1 MFKIRLC
8 LFCVGLFI
16 TICVYSQTN
25 RALIVTISQ
34 YPNYSGWEPLHAYND
49 KKILQSY
56 LIQNRFSM
64 QNILFL
70 SESAATK
77 QCIVDALQKL
87 YTQTTAGDYL
97 YIHFSCHGQQMMDDN
112 GDEEDGL
119 DEALIPYDATF
130 WYIPGR
136 YEGQNH
142 LRDDE
147 LGLWI
152 DKLRRKAGS
161 NGYMTVVLD
170 ACHSGTGNRK
180 NEQQEYVRG
189 TGAIFAPDDYV
200 PQKGKNLELSLHL
213 KPKTGCSP
221 ATVFSACMSE
231 ENNYE
236 YFHRESSTYYGFLTY
251 AFLNVASKTQAS
263 GVSVS
268 GFMQQLVQEMKQ
280 LKPRS
285 SKQTPYMECT
295 HKNISFKIGK

>member
-1 MFKIRLC
+1 MCKSRLW

-34 YPNYSGWEPLHAYND
+34 YPKYSGWEPLHAYND
-49 KKILQSY
+49 KKMLQEHLS
-56 LIQNRFSM
+56 QNRFDM
-64 QNILFL
+64 QNIFFL
-70 SESAATK
+70 SESGATK
-77 QCIVDALQKL
+77 QRIIDAFQKL
-87 YTQTTAGDYL
+87 YTQTSTGDYL

-119 DEALIPYDATF
+119 DEAMIPYDATF
-130 WYIPGR
+130 WYMPGR

-147 LGLWI
+147 LGVWI
-152 DKLRRKAGS
+152 DKLRRKAGNS
-161 NGYMTVVLD
+161 GNITVVLD

-189 TGAIFAPDDYV
+189 TAAIFAPDDYK
-200 PQKGKNLELSLHL
+200 PKRGNNLELSLHL
-213 KPKTGCSP
+213 KPKSGSSP
-221 ATVFSACMSE
+221 VTVFSACMSQ

-251 AFLNVASKTQAS
+251 ALLNVDRKTKAS

-268 GFMQQLVQEMKQ
+268 SFVKLLVQEMKE
-280 LKPRS
+280 LKPQS
-285 SKQTPYMECT
+285 DKQTPYVECT
-295 HKNISFKIGK
+295 HKNVPFKIGR